1 VQHYANVV
9 LDYVSRAEKHSE
21 EIRELKLALVTAH
34 ILEPFDAF
42 PEIRPKSDDDEEDI
56 PESTT
61 QDGDAVP
68 TTYIFSEAP
77 EDAQSIEEELRSLLA
92 QSAEGTATFRD
103 SEDDWV

>member
-1 VQHYANVV
+1 MQHYANVV
-9 LDYVSRAEKHSE
+9 LDYLSRVEKQTE
-21 EIRELKLALVTAH
+21 DIRELKLALVTAH
-34 ILEPFDAF
+34 ILQPFDAF
-42 PEIRPKSDDDEEDI
+42 PEIRPEGDEDEQDI
-56 PESTT
+56 PEATS
-61 QDGDAVP
+61 QDGEAVP